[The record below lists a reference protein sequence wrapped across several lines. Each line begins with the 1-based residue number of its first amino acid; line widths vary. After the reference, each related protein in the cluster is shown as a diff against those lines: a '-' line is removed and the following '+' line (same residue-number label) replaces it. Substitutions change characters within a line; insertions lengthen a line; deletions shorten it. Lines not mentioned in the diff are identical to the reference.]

1 MCASVAA
8 GPRRHGPR
16 SPNARNAASGCAS
29 KNRKERRSESFR
41 NNNMTFE
48 YKKTGRKAREAPLCA
63 DRINPDLLII
73 RNRHRPPVDPVAY
86 AAVLE
91 ILG

>member
-1 MCASVAA
+1 
-8 GPRRHGPR
+8 
-16 SPNARNAASGCAS
+16 
-29 KNRKERRSESFR
+29 
-41 NNNMTFE
+41 MTFE
-48 YKKTGRKAREAPLCA
+48 YKKTGRKAREAPVRA

-73 RNRHRPPVDPVAY
+73 RNRRRPPVDPVAY

>member
-1 MCASVAA
+1 
-8 GPRRHGPR
+8 
-16 SPNARNAASGCAS
+16 
-29 KNRKERRSESFR
+29 
-41 NNNMTFE
+41 MTFE